1 MSAMTL
7 DLREAG
13 IAVRV
18 NFGSVEHPD
27 WDASRYARPCDDE
40 RFHFVRAQDG
50 SLRRVHDTQFEEVF
64 RHWLSLNPFP
74 CGRWQS

>member
-1 MSAMTL
+1 MSGTMYMV
-7 DLREAG
+7 EAG

-18 NFGSVEHPD
+18 NFGSAEHPD
-27 WDASRYARPCDDE
+27 WDGAKYARPADDA

-50 SLRRVHDTQFEEVF
+50 LLRRVHDTQFEEPF
-64 RHWLSLNPFP
+64 RRWLELNPCP